1 MNNEEIFKFL
11 MRDEQAKNKYENQ
24 SMFIALV
31 ALLEDKGVIDQV
43 EFDEYLQNSK
53 KAVKEKMIKD
63 TPKGKK
69 EYMEITKWLEEK

>member
-24 SMFIALV
+24 STLIALI
-31 ALLEDKGVIDQV
+31 ALLEDKGVISQT

-53 KAVKEKMIKD
+53 RAVQEKMIKSM
-63 TPKGKK
+63 TKEEK
-69 EYMEITKWLEEK
+69 EYIGIRKWLEGR

>member
-1 MNNEEIFKFL
+1 MNDEEIFKFL

-24 SMFIALV
+24 STLIALV
-31 ALLEDKGVIDQV
+31 ALLEDKGVIDQA